1 MATKVRQTKSTRQRL
16 TPGQKVVKSAN
27 KIYRTVVKYH
37 CKHGN
42 SATNYKQLVKSKHR
56 ITCNGAISLT
66 LQEAGIL
73 NKNEM
78 IGHKGYGKM
87 FGLKY
92 LKTAAKKGKCKVIIF
107 KKKKLYKNIP
117 KKYKKAGCV
126 YIYNHTAGVNVGN
139 NIVYQCNRSGK
150 SYSSMSQI
158 KHNGNKQKTTKYFT
172 IQAVIIPI

>member
-1 MATKVRQTKSTRQRL
+1 MATKARQTKLTWQRL

-27 KIYRTVVKYH
+27 KIYRIVVKYH

-66 LQEAGIL
+66 LQEAEIL

-78 IGHKGYGKM
+78 IGHKRYGKM

-117 KKYKKAGCV
+117 KKYKKAECV

-139 NIVYQCNRSGK
+139 NIVYQCNRKGMQWEVK
-150 SYSSMSQI
+150 NI
-158 KHNGNKQKTTKYFT
+158 PKRKKREKRKTSF
-172 IQAVIIPI
+172 